1 MDLVNRTDRT
11 INDGLRGIAAGMKRT
26 LLMLSTALY
35 FSAGAVWAQET
46 TYIQIEAQPSL
57 TRAED
62 RLRDYA
68 SYLPDVNGFSLGRGW
83 YGIALGPYDRDEAS
97 FRLRELRRLGQVPR
111 DSYLEESVEYGQQF
125 WPIGVVA
132 TPDAA
137 VETPADTA
145 EAEPEQAVGDTERQE
160 LVTII
165 PEPEP
170 QPEPEPEPVPE
181 EPDETPRQARASE
194 AELTRDERAELQ
206 IALQWA
212 GFYQGAIDAA
222 YGRGTRNSMATWQ
235 GANGFEV
242 TGILTTKQRAELLGQ
257 YNAVLDGLDMAVVT
271 DARAG
276 ISIEMPTA
284 KVAFEKYESPFAHYA
299 ATDDLDARVLLISQP
314 GDRNTLF
321 GLYEIMQTLEIVPLD
336 GPRERKRDGFVL
348 TGENSKFISH
358 TEAKLVDG
366 AIKGF
371 TLIWPTGDEERRQR
385 VLGIMQGS
393 FLTSTVVLDPAAT
406 SDDGQ
411 SVDLLSGLKIRTP
424 RVSVSGFYVDAN
436 GSVLTA
442 VNAVQGCSRITLN
455 ETTEA
460 RIAAEDPA
468 LGVAVLRPTTAL
480 APRKYASFRTD
491 LPRLQS
497 EVAIAGFSYGG
508 VLGGATMTFGTLE
521 DVKGLSGE
529 EDLKRLALA
538 SLPGDAGG
546 PVVDAGG
553 AVLGMMLPRDT
564 GPRSLP
570 DGVSFAAK
578 ATAVEPVLVQAG
590 VSMQTTN
597 GGGSVAPEDLTE
609 DATAMT
615 VLVSCWD

>member
-1 MDLVNRTDRT
+1 
-11 INDGLRGIAAGMKRT
+11 MKRT

-46 TYIQIEAQPSL
+46 TFIQIEAQPSL

-68 SYLPDVNGFSLGRGW
+68 SYLPDVNGFSLGGGW
-83 YGIALGPYDRDEAS
+83 YGIALGPYDRDEAN

-111 DSYLEESVEYGQQF
+111 DSYLEEADEYGQQF

-132 TPDAA
+132 TPGAAQETPTDTTAAEPAQTDAA
-137 VETPADTA
+137 DQ
-145 EAEPEQAVGDTERQE
+145 PESQE

-165 PEPEP
+165 PEPE
-170 QPEPEPEPVPE
+170 PEPEPEPVPE

-194 AELTRDERAELQ
+194 AELTRDQRAELQ

-222 YGRGTRNSMATWQ
+222 YGRGTRNSMAAWQ

-242 TGILTTKQRAELLGQ
+242 TGILTTKQRAALLGQ

-284 KVAFEKYESPFAHYA
+284 KVAFEKYESPFAHYS
-299 ATDDLDARVLLISQP
+299 ATDDLGARVLLISQP

-336 GPRERKRDGFVL
+336 GPRERKRDRFVL
-348 TGENSKFISH
+348 TGENSRFVSH

-371 TLIWPTGDEERRQR
+371 TLIWPSGDEERRQR
-385 VLGIMQGS
+385 VLEIMQAS
-393 FLTSTVVLDPAAT
+393 FLTSTVVLDPGAT

-424 RVSVSGFYVDAN
+424 RSSVSGFYVDAQ

-442 VNAVQGCSRITLN
+442 SGAVQGCSRITLN
-455 ETTEA
+455 GTTDA
-460 RIAAEDPA
+460 DLVAEDA
-468 LGVAVLRPTTAL
+468 TLGVAVLRPTTAL

-529 EDLKRLALA
+529 AGLKRLALA

-553 AVLGMMLPRDT
+553 AVLGMMLPRDQ
-564 GPRSLP
+564 GARSLP

-578 ATAVEPVLVQAG
+578 ATAIEPMLAQAG
-590 VSMQTTN
+590 VSIQTTN
-597 GGGSVAPEDLTE
+597 DSAAVAPEDLTE
-609 DATAMT
+609 EATAMT